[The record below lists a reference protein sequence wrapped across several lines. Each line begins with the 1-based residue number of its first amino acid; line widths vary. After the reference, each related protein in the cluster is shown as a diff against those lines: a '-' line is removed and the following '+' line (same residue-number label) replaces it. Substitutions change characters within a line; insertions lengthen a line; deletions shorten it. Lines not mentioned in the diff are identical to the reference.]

1 MTQRRGGGT
10 EPHAPSD
17 VLVGG
22 VLVLAQFVLLAGL
35 VAAPRWVGW
44 SVPGWVAIPVVVVG
58 VGGLALMVVGASA
71 LRRGLTAAP
80 LPNRFAELRTY
91 GVFAIMRHPIYTGL
105 LIATAGFVV
114 VWGGLVRLGVWLLLV
129 LLINVKA
136 RWEER
141 RLERRFPGY
150 REYAARTP
158 RFFPRP
164 R

>member
-1 MTQRRGGGT
+1 MTQRRAGGP
-10 EPHAPSD
+10 EPPAPSD
-17 VLVGG
+17 LLIGG

-35 VAAPRWVGW
+35 VAAPPGAGW
-44 SVPGWVAIPVVVVG
+44 SVPLWVAIPAVVVG
-58 VGGLALMVVGASA
+58 VGGLALMVAGAVA

-80 LPNRFAELRTY
+80 LPNRFAELRTHS
-91 GVFAIMRHPIYTGL
+91 VFAFMRHPIYTGL
-105 LIATAGFVV
+105 LIATAAFLVV
-114 VWGGLVRLGVWLLLV
+114 SGGVVRLGVWLLLV

-150 REYAARTP
+150 REYAARTS